1 MKTIIF
7 FILVSTACGGLMRK
21 SNYYSINPDGS
32 RSQKY
37 SRVNEYSAYGTQG
50 LGAQQTISD
59 AYEKAQHAP
68 PPQRDVKI
76 FNSSLPAGV
85 KLADGVIQVDKDAD
99 FDAVGRFEI
108 GYWLDSAPN
117 ETDVKDDI
125 TRLAQVTDTDAVV
138 VEVQHVTHGDPRV
151 NYLVGFVMRHKLQ
164 MLSDRPAPTAAVVKK
179 HVKAKLEYVTTARG
193 CMSRG
198 EFADEVSARLGYSPW
213 VKDAEL
219 ELSANIVEQ
228 AGSFKATIRSPKSE
242 PKQLTG
248 ATCRNVTDAA
258 IAVLVVRLDE

>member
-7 FILVSTACGGLMRK
+7 FILASTACAGLMRK
-21 SNYYSINPDGS
+21 SNYYSVNPDGS

-37 SRVNEYSAYGTQG
+37 SRLNEYSAYGTAG
-50 LGAQQTISD
+50 LGAQQKISD
-59 AYEKAQHAP
+59 AYETAQHAP
-68 PPQRDVKI
+68 PPKREVEI

-85 KLADGVIQVDKDAD
+85 KLVDGVIQVDKDASY
-99 FDAVGRFEI
+99 DAVGRFEI

-117 ETDVKDDI
+117 ETDVKDDL
-125 TRLAQVTDTDAVV
+125 TRLAQVTDSDAVV
-138 VEVQHVTHGDPRV
+138 VEVQHVAHGDPHV
-151 NYLVGFVMRHKLQ
+151 NYLVGFVMRNKKQ
-164 MLSDRPAPTAAVVKK
+164 MLSDRPAATAAVAKK
-179 HVKAKLEYVTTARG
+179 HVKAKLAYAAPARG
-193 CMSRG
+193 CMSSG

-228 AGSFKATIRSPKSE
+228 GGAFKATISSPKAE

-248 ATCRNVTDAA
+248 ATCRNVIDAA